1 MENIWFDNW
10 ESILR
15 ILCIIPLA
23 YFSMVFL
30 LRISGKRTL
39 SKMNAFDFVVTVALG
54 SVLANVALNPNIP
67 LANGVLAI
75 LLFIGFQ
82 FLFTW
87 LSVRIKAVKTLI
99 TSRPSLI
106 FYKGNFLHQTMKSE
120 RITVEE
126 VCSAARKKGI
136 SAMDGIDMIIFETTG
151 DISIIEKIT
160 SRDETTFEDVEIG
173 SGKSTTQSSAR
184 AERKQDS

>member
-1 MENIWFDNW
+1 MENFWFDSW

-15 ILCIIPLA
+15 VICIAPLA
-23 YFSMVFL
+23 YFAMVFL

-54 SVLANVALNPNIP
+54 SILANVALNQDIP
-67 LANGVLAI
+67 LANGVTAI
-75 LLFIGFQ
+75 LLLIGFQ

-87 LSVRIKAVKTLI
+87 LSVRIKSVKTII
-99 TSRPSLI
+99 TSKPSLI
-106 FYKGNFLHQTMKSE
+106 FYKGNFLHQAMKKE

-126 VCSAARKKGI
+126 IYSAARKKGI
-136 SAMDGIDMIIFETTG
+136 STTDGIDMIIFETTG

-160 SRDETTFEDVEIG
+160 SRNETTFNDVDI
-173 SGKSTTQSSAR
+173 
-184 AERKQDS
+184 